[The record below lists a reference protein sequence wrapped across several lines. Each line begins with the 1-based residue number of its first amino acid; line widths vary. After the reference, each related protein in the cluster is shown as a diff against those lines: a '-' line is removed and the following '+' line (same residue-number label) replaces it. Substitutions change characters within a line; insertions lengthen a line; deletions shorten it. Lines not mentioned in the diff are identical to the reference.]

1 MQSALNDLPNL
12 SPNLVTV
19 TQSLASDGFSNIYT
33 VTFSSDLGD
42 VSDIVEVLGLVNFT
56 LNETVTGS
64 PSGNRIQLQIQN
76 SNTNLFTV
84 SNQNSV
90 RTILEFIYLFKIE
103 DSKNLT
109 NLS

>member
-1 MQSALNDLPNL
+1 METALNDLPNL

-19 TQSLASDGFSNIYT
+19 TQNLDSDGYSIIYT

-42 VSDIVEVLGLVNFT
+42 VPNILEVLGLVNFT

-76 SNTNLFTV
+76 SKTNLFTV
-84 SNQNSV
+84 SNKQSV
-90 RTILEFIYLFKIE
+90 RINSL
-103 DSKNLT
+103 
-109 NLS
+109 